1 MDYMKKNEL
10 FEILYIILG
19 SIIVSFAVCYIHSKT
34 QLTEG
39 GQIGVELLLQHWFNI
54 SPAYSSIFI
63 DLLLYILGFIIL
75 NKKFRINAI
84 IGTLTY
90 SISFF
95 IFERIEFS
103 LPFLSSLLISS
114 IVGGMFVGI
123 GCGIVV
129 RHIGSCGGDD
139 SLALILNKILRLPL
153 FICYFVMDL
162 IVIIFSMSYIN
173 IKIIPYSILTSF
185 ISSLIIDAI
194 SRKPIK

>member
-1 MDYMKKNEL
+1 MKKNKVL
-10 FEILYIILG
+10 EILYIILG

-54 SPAYSSIFI
+54 SPTYSSVFI
-63 DLLLYILGFIIL
+63 DFLFYILGFIIL

-84 IGTLTY
+84 IGTFSY

-95 IFERIEFS
+95 IFERVNFT
-103 LPFLSSLLISS
+103 LPFLNNIFVSS
-114 IVGGMFVGI
+114 IIGGILVGI

-139 SLALILNKILRLPL
+139 SLALILNKVLKLPL
-153 FICYFVMDL
+153 FICYFAVDI
-162 IVIIFSMSYIN
+162 IVIIISLSYIK
-173 IKIIPYSILTSF
+173 ISIIPYSIFTSF
-185 ISSLIIDAI
+185 ISSLIIDLIA
-194 SRKPIK
+194 RKRIN

>member
-1 MDYMKKNEL
+1 MDFMKKNKL

-19 SIIVSFAVCYIHSKT
+19 SIIVSFAVCFIHSKT

-54 SPAYSSIFI
+54 SPAYSSVFI

-95 IFERIEFS
+95 IFERIS
-103 LPFLSSLLISS
+103 IPLPFLNNLLLSS
-114 IVGGMFVGI
+114 IIGGVLVGI
-123 GCGIVV
+123 GCGTVV

-139 SLALILNKILRLPL
+139 SLALILNKVLKIPL
-153 FICYFVMDL
+153 FICYFVVDL
-162 IVIIFSMSYIN
+162 IVIIISMSYIN
-173 IKIIPYSILTSF
+173 IMLIPYSILTSF
-185 ISSLIIDAI
+185 ISSLIIDVI
-194 SRKPIK
+194 SRKSI